1 MRVFNSIII
10 FLFLILCNDIYA
22 QEQLK
27 NRYDDYLWHFV
38 NSKEV
43 RTTYYRLLLETDT
56 KTLSDLSKRQ
66 HRNTLDVYEN
76 PDDEELKLKFI
87 TEFPKDFKT
96 FLSIFH
102 RNDLRELYDN
112 SHIYLGLLKHLSDE
126 YPDKVVYLL
135 FGLSR
140 DAKWDADATGDLQ
153 GILTEYIINH
163 FELFIT
169 PFKKLPIREQKN
181 ISVFLADVETIATYP
196 EFKTILNLLK
206 KHNETKLYEMFLNS
220 KKERMRKGH

>member
-1 MRVFNSIII
+1 MKVFNSIII
-10 FLFLILCNDIYA
+10 FLFLILCIDIYA

-43 RTTYYRLLLETDT
+43 RTTHYRLLLDTDT
-56 KTLSDLSKRQ
+56 KTLSDFSKRQ
-66 HRNTLDVYEN
+66 HRNTLDVYEH
-76 PDDEELKLKFI
+76 PDDEKLKLKFI
-87 TEFPKDFKT
+87 NEFPKDFKT

-102 RNDLRELYDN
+102 RNDFRELYAN
-112 SHIYLGLLKHLSDE
+112 SHIYLDLLKHLSSE

-135 FGLSR
+135 LGLSR
-140 DAKWDADATGDLQ
+140 DAKWDADAPNYLQ
-153 GILTEYIINH
+153 DILTEYIINH
-163 FELFIT
+163 FGLFIT